1 MPAQWTG
8 GVVGEMHNKNISG
21 KMLAAEIGW
30 NEKYLSTVLNSEN
43 PPAKAEAKVK
53 AALERLIQSAHKP

>member
-8 GVVGEMHNKNISG
+8 KIVGQMHTNSISR
-21 KMLAAEIGW
+21 KMLAAELGW

-43 PPAKAEAKVK
+43 PPEKSESKIST
-53 AALERLIQSAHKP
+53 ALNRLIGSREVS

>member
-8 GVVGEMHNKNISG
+8 EVVGEMHNNNISV
-21 KMLAAEIGW
+21 KMLAVEIGW

-43 PPAKAEAKVK
+43 PPAKAEGKVK
-53 AALERLIQSAHKP
+53 AAVERLIHPTPES